1 MTGRI
6 RFGLFT
12 VAEMKIMSLEEKY
25 ANDPRLLG
33 FYKIKLLEPGW
44 AGGLSP
50 DEFTYIKSQL
60 KKSPSL
66 KRRWGFKPSA
76 KRLSESRIRSV
87 ARNGLST
94 NRKPVLALVAI
105 KEPSDK

>member
-1 MTGRI
+1 MKPGQTPMLPSTARI
-6 RFGLFT
+6 SK
-12 VAEMKIMSLEEKY
+12 VNLEERY
-25 ANDPRLLG
+25 ADAADLLS
-33 FYKIKLLEPGW
+33 FYRKKLLEPGW

-76 KRLSESRIRSV
+76 KRLSDSRIRSV